1 MSLIYFI
8 IYQCTKNFKWFKVTG
23 LNWRLLCI
31 VSWGRVGDRLKQ
43 IRDKEE
49 TFMMFMCTIKFRISA
64 ATLQNSNVGGM
75 LKLCCSCCCLPPR
88 FISQQ
93 IFRVELGGTI

>member
-8 IYQCTKNFKWFKVTG
+8 IYQCTQNFKWFKVTG

-43 IRDKEE
+43 IRD
-49 TFMMFMCTIKFRISA
+49 
-64 ATLQNSNVGGM
+64 
-75 LKLCCSCCCLPPR
+75 
-88 FISQQ
+88 
-93 IFRVELGGTI
+93 